1 MAEDLVLKIKDL
13 VVHYET
19 EDADVHAVNGID
31 IEIRKKHT
39 LGLVGETGAGTT
51 TPRRRASSSC
61 SSPTR

>member
-31 IEIRKKHT
+31 IELSLIHI
-39 LGLVGETGAGTT
+39 
-51 TPRRRASSSC
+51 
-61 SSPTR
+61 